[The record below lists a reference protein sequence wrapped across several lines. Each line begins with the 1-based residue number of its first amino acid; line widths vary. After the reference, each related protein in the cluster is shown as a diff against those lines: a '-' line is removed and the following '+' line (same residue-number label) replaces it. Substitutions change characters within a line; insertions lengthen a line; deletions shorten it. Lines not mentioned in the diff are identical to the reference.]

1 MSNLE
6 IFNRRILSEKLTLV
20 DFFSKKHVSSR
31 TMQAILKIVAYR
43 LEKQIRIMSIDIDV
57 RTNQEIVNQYLIK
70 KRPVF
75 MLFQNGLIKW
85 QDSGTF
91 SSRKMIKIIDEQ
103 LSNSDSNLNSN

>member
-6 IFNRRILSEKLTLV
+6 IFNRRILSEKMTLV
-20 DFFSKKHVSSR
+20 DFFSKKNVSSR
-31 TMQAILKIVAYR
+31 TMQAVLKIVAYR

-57 RTNQEIVNQYLIK
+57 RTNQEIINQYLPQK
-70 KRPVF
+70 KPVF

-91 SSRKMIKIIDEQ
+91 TSRKMVKIIDEQ
-103 LSNSDSNLNSN
+103 LTDLE